1 MGLNDYERYRAS
13 GIIRYIEFT
22 AIISRRLNARKLR
35 ISHLLFTH
43 RCCSSGAMRLETG
56 AERIFA
62 NKKQMIL
69 CFSVDRYMVYIGIW
83 HSKKR
88 ARFQMKLFYRIKFND
103 RRPADM
109 SERTP
114 LHNISILRSL

>member
-1 MGLNDYERYRAS
+1 M
-13 GIIRYIEFT
+13 IRYIEFA

-43 RCCSSGAMRLETG
+43 RCSTGAIQLETG

-69 CFSVDRYMVYIGIW
+69 CFSMDRKKVYMAQQ
-83 HSKKR
+83 KR
-88 ARFQMKLFYRIKFND
+88 IRFQMKLFYRIKFND
-103 RRPADM
+103 RRPAD
-109 SERTP
+109 SQ